1 MNIALIGEVI
11 LIKCHFSLIS
21 VLSHLDIPF
30 KLFII
35 GSGPDLNEC
44 QKLSARYPGM
54 VEFTGRLSHA
64 VLPSVLTEMDISIV
78 YSITEAMPRVI
89 LESFCSG
96 CIPISTDVGYVRDLI
111 INSQNG
117 FILDQPYTSYSLL
130 CYLRELYCDD
140 ALFVRMASEGPVTA
154 DKFNADKIY
163 MRYGKVLNS
172 ML

>member
-1 MNIALIGEVI
+1 MNIAIIGEVNYNKGQI
-11 LIKCHFSLIS
+11 RLIS
-21 VLSHLDIPF
+21 DLSHLDIPF

-54 VEFTGRLSHA
+54 VEFMEDSHA

-89 LESFCSG
+89 LESFASG

-111 INSQNG
+111 INS
-117 FILDQPYTSYSLL
+117 
-130 CYLRELYCDD
+130 
-140 ALFVRMASEGPVTA
+140 
-154 DKFNADKIY
+154 
-163 MRYGKVLNS
+163 
-172 ML
+172 